1 MIQEAINKTR
11 EYIKYNYI
19 NTDVYRCRRYN
30 IALNEI
36 VKIEK
41 GQYKELKNRILNLNN
56 KILECISNHEDEF
69 YCLDKFIKQIPMFY
83 KYFDEYGI
91 KFTEDM
97 KVIQCILVYHMYAL
111 GEYIE
116 DIDVD
121 EMKNNDNKILHRT
134 ILFRGK
140 VSGYDEPGYEKGEW
154 VHGSL
159 FIYDGE
165 TYIFDYGTND
175 KIKVDS
181 NTVSQYVITD
191 YYGEQIFEGDIL
203 LIDDEYYGIVEYEN
217 ESCGFL
223 VRSFSLTESLE
234 SLSNIE
240 LCGNKWDTKYLM
252 KRIEE

>member
-19 NTDVYRCRRYN
+19 NTDVSRCRRYN

-91 KFTEDM
+91 EFTEDM

-121 EMKNNDNKILHRT
+121 EMKNNDNKILHR
-134 ILFRGK
+134 IFRGK
-140 VSGYDEPGYEKGEW
+140 VSEYDESGYEKGEW

-159 FIYDGE
+159 FINDIEGE

-181 NTVSQYVITD
+181 NTVSQYVTTD

>member
-19 NTDVYRCRRYN
+19 NTDVSRCRRYN

-36 VKIEK
+36 VKYK
-41 GQYKELKNRILNLNN
+41 GLKNRILNLNN

-69 YCLDKFIKQIPMFY
+69 YYLDNFIEQIPMFY

-91 KFTEDM
+91 EFTEDM

-111 GEYIE
+111 GEDIE

-121 EMKNNDNKILHRT
+121 EMKNNDNKIFHRT

-140 VSGYDEPGYEKGEW
+140 VSGYDELGYEKGEW

-159 FIYDGE
+159 FINDIEGE

-181 NTVSQYVITD
+181 NTVSQYVTTD